1 MFEQRLE
8 HLVERTV
15 VSLPDAHTGLVLV
28 VLVGF
33 SFSLSH
39 VFSLLANRLKPRQ
52 ILFHVLLDSL
62 VLAAALLIAS
72 FINMVMIALHTQ
84 LVVEPKSF
92 QCHWRRPGPGLLCAG
107 GRPYVSDLI
116 AITIW
121 VLIHLNVI
129 TLVHLRF
136 GLPYAEVLPLVTPGY
151 VVALVL
157 IALLSAPV
165 GAAVTTA
172 SLLSSRL
179 EPWAPLLPTSKAK
192 CIATAPIGA
201 VWWWC

>member
-1 MFEQRLE
+1 MLEHRLE
-8 HLVERTV
+8 QLVENTV
-15 VSLPDAHTGLVLV
+15 VSLPEAHTGLVLV

-72 FINMVMIALHTQ
+72 FINMVLIALHTQ
-84 LVVEPKSF
+84 LLVEPKQF
-92 QCHWRRPGPGLLCAG
+92 FNAIG
-107 GRPYVSDLI
+107 GALYVLVAAPYVSDLI
-116 AITIW
+116 AIAIW
-121 VLIHLNVI
+121 VLIHLNVV

-151 VVALVL
+151 AVALVL
-157 IALLSAPV
+157 IALLFRSSWRRSYDRL
-165 GAAVTTA
+165 A
-172 SLLSSRL
+172 SEFR
-179 EPWAPLLPTSKAK
+179 A
-192 CIATAPIGA
+192 
-201 VWWWC
+201 

>member
-1 MFEQRLE
+1 MLEQRLE
-8 HLVERTV
+8 QLVENTV
-15 VSLPDAHTGLVLV
+15 VSLPEAHTGLVLV

-52 ILFHVLLDSL
+52 ILVHVLLDSL

-72 FINMVMIALHTQ
+72 FINMVLIALHTQ
-84 LVVEPKSF
+84 LVVEPKQF
-92 QCHWRRPGPGLLCAG
+92 FNAIGGALAPGLFYVLVAG
-107 GRPYVSDLI
+107 PYVSDLI

-121 VLIHLNVI
+121 VLIHLNVV
-129 TLVHLRF
+129 TLVHLRY

-157 IALLSAPV
+157 IALLFRSSWRRSYDRL
-165 GAAVTTA
+165 A
-172 SLLSSRL
+172 S
-179 EPWAPLLPTSKAK
+179 EFKA
-192 CIATAPIGA
+192 
-201 VWWWC
+201 

>member
-1 MFEQRLE
+1 MLEQRLE
-8 HLVERTV
+8 QLVENTV
-15 VSLPDAHTGLVLV
+15 VSLPEAHTGLVLV

-72 FINMVMIALHTQ
+72 FINMVLIALHTQ
-84 LVVEPKSF
+84 LLVEPKEF
-92 QCHWRRPGPGLLCAG
+92 FNAIGGALAPGLFYVLVAG
-107 GRPYVSDLI
+107 PYVSDLI

-129 TLVHLRF
+129 TLVHLFWTSLRRGVAAGHAWVCGGPGADCVAIPLQLAPQLRPPRF
-136 GLPYAEVLPLVTPGY
+136 
-151 VVALVL
+151 
-157 IALLSAPV
+157 
-165 GAAVTTA
+165 
-172 SLLSSRL
+172 
-179 EPWAPLLPTSKAK
+179 
-192 CIATAPIGA
+192 
-201 VWWWC
+201 

>member
-1 MFEQRLE
+1 MLEQRLE
-8 HLVERTV
+8 QLVENTV
-15 VSLPDAHTGLVLV
+15 VSLPEAHTGLVLV

-72 FINMVMIALHTQ
+72 FINMVLIALHTQ
-84 LVVEPKSF
+84 LVVEPKQF
-92 QCHWRRPGPGLLCAG
+92 FNAIGGALAPGLFYVLVAA
-107 GRPYVSDLI
+107 PYVSDLI

-136 GLPYAEVLPLVTPGY
+136 GLPYAEVLSLVTPGY

-157 IALLSAPV
+157 IALLFRSSWRRSYDRL
-165 GAAVTTA
+165 A
-172 SLLSSRL
+172 S
-179 EPWAPLLPTSKAK
+179 EFEA
-192 CIATAPIGA
+192 
-201 VWWWC
+201 